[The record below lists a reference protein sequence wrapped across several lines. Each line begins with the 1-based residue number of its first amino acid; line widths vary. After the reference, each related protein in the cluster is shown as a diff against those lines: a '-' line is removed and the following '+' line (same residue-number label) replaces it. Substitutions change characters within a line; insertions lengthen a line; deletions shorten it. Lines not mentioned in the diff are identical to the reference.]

1 MKCNSYPLQDL
12 PGLDATNENQLAALG
27 ISTTEQLYR
36 QGRLPEQR
44 QSLARTLN
52 VPLRYVVKWV
62 VLAELSRV
70 PSVGCQFCGVLL
82 HSGISSVEQ
91 LAASSPQLLY
101 RQVRRLNVTAMNR
114 SDLCPTPDQIN
125 NWIHNARK
133 IVRHPAG

>member
-12 PGLDATNENQLAALG
+12 PGLDAINENQLAALG

-114 SDLCPTPDQIN
+114 SDLCPTPD
-125 NWIHNARK
+125 
-133 IVRHPAG
+133 